1 MFLLYANIK
10 PHDQGQNSNINPIGF
25 FNLVNSINN
34 LNCSII
40 NLLVNNKGKFH
51 NQTDSYECRLY
62 CYSINV
68 SCNTIINGGL

>member
-10 PHDQGQNSNINPIGF
+10 PHEQGQNSNIKPMGF

-51 NQTDSYECRLY
+51 NQIDSL
-62 CYSINV
+62 
-68 SCNTIINGGL
+68 